1 MHSNSDQEIRISDDS
16 ESSTTT
22 NEQSLNLEH
31 EIVVKPKKKKIKSL
45 TSKRLCTFNKEWLK
59 DPIYENF
66 LRQCQTSKYF
76 VFTIYIV
83 FSLIFYFDLFI
94 KIFFDIK

>member
-31 EIVVKPKKKKIKSL
+31 EIVVKPKKQLNWK
-45 TSKRLCTFNKEWLK
+45 
-59 DPIYENF
+59 
-66 LRQCQTSKYF
+66 
-76 VFTIYIV
+76 
-83 FSLIFYFDLFI
+83 
-94 KIFFDIK
+94 